1 MAEAA
6 NKEPSEGR
14 EALFV
19 AQAAR
24 AAEKRSRSERL
35 VSAYSE
41 SGLSV
46 AQLSSV
52 EADGS
57 RRAIHPLEVKG
68 RFITGR
74 RVLFAV
80 LLAIYVL
87 APVLH
92 IGGHPAVHLDVDAR
106 RFYLLGGT
114 FNAQDFWMVLM
125 LGTGFVF
132 TGLFITAW
140 RGRLWCGWA
149 CPQTVFLE
157 ALYRP
162 IERLFD
168 GPHERRIKLANAGW
182 TPLRVLRSTGKH
194 AGYLLVSTLLAHV
207 ATSLFTSIPELLK
220 MIQEG
225 PAASPAAFAWTTAI
239 TAALYV
245 NFGWFREQFC
255 VVLCPYGRLQS
266 VLHDK
271 DSVTLYYDVPRGE
284 PRGKIVKS
292 GPVIGDCIDC
302 KKCVQAC
309 PTAIDIR
316 NGLQM
321 ECVACAQCADA
332 CDDVM
337 VRIGR
342 PKGLIRYTSQA
353 ELKGQPHSVLR
364 PRLLLYAGLAAL
376 SVGAL
381 GVALVTRTPFE
392 ANVLRLR
399 GVPYVL
405 EEGRVRNQFEVHVVN
420 KAPEAQDFLIQVRG
434 PEGLDV
440 QLATP
445 AVHIESLEQRD
456 VPLVLVLPQAQAK
469 GRIDMD
475 LIVTS
480 QGIAKHTSIPF
491 VGPR

>member
-1 MAEAA
+1 MAPAPKLTRAERVAA
-6 NKEPSEGR
+6 
-14 EALFV
+14 
-19 AQAAR
+19 
-24 AAEKRSRSERL
+24 
-35 VSAYSE
+35 AYAD

-46 AQLSSV
+46 AQLTSV
-52 EADGS
+52 RPDGS
-57 RRAIHPLEVKG
+57 RYAIHPLEVKG

-80 LLAIYVL
+80 LLSLYVL
-87 APVLH
+87 APTVHL
-92 IGGHPAVHLDVDAR
+92 GGHPAVHLDVEAR
-106 RFYLLGGT
+106 KFYLLGGT
-114 FNAQDFWMVLM
+114 FNAQDFWMVL
-125 LGTGFVF
+125 LLVTGFVF
-132 TGLFITAW
+132 TALFVTAW

-168 GPHERRIKLANAGW
+168 GPRERRIKLTGQPW
-182 TPLRVLRSTGKH
+182 TAPRVLRAVGKH
-194 AGYLLVSTLLAHV
+194 LGYLAISVALAHV
-207 ATSLFTSIPELLK
+207 ATSLFTSLHDLK
-220 MIQEG
+220 QMILEG
-225 PAASPAAFAWTTAI
+225 PAASPVAFAWTSTL
-239 TAALYV
+239 TGALYV

-271 DSVTLYYDVPRGE
+271 DSVTLYYDVARGE
-284 PRGKIVKS
+284 PRGKLVKH
-292 GPVIGDCIDC
+292 GAAKRGDCIDC

-337 VRIGR
+337 SRVGR

-353 ELKGQPHSVLR
+353 ELKGEPHRVLR
-364 PRLLLYAGLAAL
+364 PRLLVYAALAAIA
-376 SVGAL
+376 VGTL
-381 GVALVTRTPFE
+381 GVSLVVRTPFE
-392 ANVLRLR
+392 ANVLRLA

-405 EEGRVRNQFEVHVVN
+405 EAGGVRNQFEVHLVN
-420 KAPEAQDFLIQVRG
+420 KGPQAADFALSVNG
-434 PEGLDV
+434 PKELDV
-440 QLATP
+440 KLATP
-445 AVHIESLEQRD
+445 VVRIGSLEQAR
-456 VPLVLVLPQAQAK
+456 VPLVLYLPQEKAK
-469 GRIDMD
+469 GRLD
-475 LIVTS
+475 LELVVGS
-480 QGIAKHTSIPF
+480 GGVEKRSVIPF